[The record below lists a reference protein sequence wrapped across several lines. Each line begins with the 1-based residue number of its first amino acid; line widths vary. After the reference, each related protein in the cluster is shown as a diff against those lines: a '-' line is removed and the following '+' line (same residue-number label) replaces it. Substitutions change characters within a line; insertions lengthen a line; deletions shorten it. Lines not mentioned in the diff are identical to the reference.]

1 MATADLELT
10 DAAPDFE
17 RSAALA
23 GDIAALRGRFPE
35 TRALYREVCGLLFFR
50 YGITPTAN
58 KLYQLVRKGS
68 MGTPAEVLQA
78 FWQELRGRTRV
89 TIDHPDLPEALK
101 DIAAGA
107 VQTIWQAANEAA
119 TGELATLRAEARA
132 AASAAEAER
141 DAAHAETARAREAA
155 AALVAQLDTARQAIE
170 AGETALA
177 AERQAHAATQA
188 RLEAGRAELEAARR
202 QLAELRTQFSTELE
216 RARDQVVIAQE
227 RAEASERR
235 ALRELDAERTARQQ
249 SERLVEALRG
259 ELAAARAEARDAA
272 VAQAEARARLETQ
285 VAALT
290 EQLTTRLAAADAAAR
305 KAADDLATVQA
316 ALAAAQRRAERAE
329 AEAALARQLLAE
341 LRLAPRERGEG
352 GSVERRRRK
361 AGGPAP
367 SAGDTSSD
375 TPSEPPA
382 KVQGA
387 SAPRPEE
394 GGDSSDS
401 SYNEHD
407 DSKD

>member
-10 DAAPDFE
+10 DAALQ
-17 RSAALA
+17 AAMA
-23 GDIAALRGRFPE
+23 DDIAELRGRFPE

-141 DAAHAETARAREAA
+141 DAARTETAAAREEVAAISAQLAEAREAQDA
-155 AALVAQLDTARQAIE
+155 VQAD
-170 AGETALA
+170 LA

-188 RLEAGRAELEAARR
+188 RLEAGRAELDAAGR

-216 RARDQVVIAQE
+216 RAREQVTLAQE

-235 ALRELDAERTARQQ
+235 SLRELDAERTARQK
-249 SERLVEALRG
+249 SDRTAEALRG
-259 ELAAARAEARDAA
+259 ELVAARHEARDAA
-272 VAQAEARARLETQ
+272 VAQAEVRARLEAQ
-285 VAALT
+285 A
-290 EQLTTRLAAADAAAR
+290 
-305 KAADDLATVQA
+305 A
-316 ALAAAQRRAERAE
+316 ALADRLASAEQAQRKSANDLGAVQAELTAAQRRAERSE
-329 AEAALARQLLAE
+329 AEAALVRQLLAE
-341 LRLAPRERGEG
+341 LRMGPPERDG
-352 GSVERRRRK
+352 GGRRRK
-361 AGGPAP
+361 AGSPAP
-367 SAGDTSSD
+367 TEQQAQ
-375 TPSEPPA
+375 SE
-382 KVQGA
+382 KQDEQQEDKQGA
-387 SAPRPEE
+387 PAGVLNPDDDS
-394 GGDSSDS
+394 DSSDD
-401 SYNEHD
+401 ND
-407 DSKD
+407 DSQQ